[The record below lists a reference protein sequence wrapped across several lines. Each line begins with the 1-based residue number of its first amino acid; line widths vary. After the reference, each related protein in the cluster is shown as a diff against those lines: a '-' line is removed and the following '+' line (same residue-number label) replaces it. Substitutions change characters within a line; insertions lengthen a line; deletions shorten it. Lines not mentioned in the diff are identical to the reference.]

1 MYASTSSKRPRP
13 PQEYQNGPPMKKPY
27 AALPHPQ
34 QHQPQMHQNHQPPHQ
49 GGPAPY
55 HQAAASSSHRQHS
68 RPDHH
73 KNLAQIV
80 DNAGVN
86 PYAENF
92 AKTISKRMNNPY
104 VNQFKYPYIHDVS
117 CYNKITKIGQGT
129 FGEVFQA
136 RCLKSKRF
144 VALKKILM
152 ENEREGFPITAIRE
166 VKMLQRLKHEH
177 ITDLIEVCNSKGASS
192 REKSNFYLVFTYCD
206 YDLAGLLSHQAVKIG
221 LEEVKILMKHLLN
234 GLFKIHKSNILHR
247 DMKAANVL
255 VSNEGVLRLADFG
268 LSRPILKS
276 SSKQNYTNRVVTL
289 WYRPPEL
296 LLGSKNYGPQID
308 IWGAGC
314 IMAELWTRTPIL
326 QGDTEQK
333 QLEIIQNVCGGIN
346 EEVWPDVKQL
356 PLYRRVDL
364 RPKQPRI
371 LREKM
376 SGFTKDEHALNLLDK
391 LLTLD
396 PSQRIDAEKA
406 LDDDFFFTDP
416 IPTRTNIKHVVDQ
429 LPKNIFEFTA
439 GRGAHA
445 NRRPQNHTM
454 QNGNAQN
461 HHRQQPRHRQDDQLT
476 DMVF

>member
-1 MYASTSSKRPRP
+1 MYSSAASKRPGPRDH
-13 PQEYQNGPPMKKPY
+13 QNGPPVKKPY
-27 AALPHPQ
+27 GVQQPQHHHHPQ
-34 QHQPQMHQNHQPPHQ
+34 QQQQQFHQHQRQGQVPHHQ
-49 GGPAPY
+49 GAPS
-55 HQAAASSSHRQHS
+55 SSSHRS
-68 RPDHH
+68 RPESHH
-73 KNLAQIV
+73 RNLAQIV
-80 DNAGVN
+80 ENAGVN
-86 PYAENF
+86 AYAENF
-92 AKTISKRMNNPY
+92 SKMISQRMNNPY
-104 VNQFKYPYIHDVS
+104 ISQFRYPYIHDVS
-117 CYNKITKIGQGT
+117 CYSKITKIGQGT

-136 RCLKSKRF
+136 KCQRSKRY

-166 VKMLQRLKHEH
+166 VKMLQRLKHEY
-177 ITDLIEVCNSKGASS
+177 ITDLIEICNSKGANS
-192 REKSNFYLVFTYCD
+192 REKSNFYLVFTYCE
-206 YDLAGLLSHQAVKIG
+206 YDLAGLLSQQNVKLG
-221 LEEVKILMKHLLN
+221 LEEVKILMKQLLS

-314 IMAELWTRTPIL
+314 IMAEFWTRLPIL

-346 EEVWPDVKQL
+346 EEVWPDCKNL
-356 PLYRRVDL
+356 PLFKHMDL
-364 RPKQPRI
+364 KPRQPRL
-371 LREKM
+371 LRSKM
-376 SGFTKDEHALNLLDK
+376 SSFTKDEHALNLLDK

-396 PSQRIDAEKA
+396 PSQRVDAEKA
-406 LDDDFFFTDP
+406 LDDDFFFVDP
-416 IPTRTNIKHVVDQ
+416 IPTKPNIKHVVDL

-454 QNGNAQN
+454 QNGNA
-461 HHRQQPRHRQDDQLT
+461 HRQQSRHRPQDDQLT
-476 DMVF
+476 DLVF